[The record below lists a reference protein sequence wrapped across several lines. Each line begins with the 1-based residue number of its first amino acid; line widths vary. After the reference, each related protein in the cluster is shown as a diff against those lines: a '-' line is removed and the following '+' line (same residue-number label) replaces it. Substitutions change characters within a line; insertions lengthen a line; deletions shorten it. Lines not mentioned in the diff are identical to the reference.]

1 MQLTTR
7 TIKYPLREAEPPLGS
22 QSMPTTTTRL
32 TGISRVHSYETTP
45 GPFCLD
51 DQHTVKTSPRR
62 VRDGLS
68 QTMIVEHPVDFQI
81 LNRNQPE
88 AVDYTTGML
97 VSEVASTPCRS
108 LMHSRHDFT
117 TLRSS
122 GRTLLLFG
130 ECALRFGKCL
140 FLRAEE
146 AWVGNLLPCGESGER
161 LQSNVYPHLLI
172 GHGKLGGFPLTGE
185 GGVPLIRTT
194 PTYAYRLG
202 GAFEGAVKHYLHRPH
217 FGQVKRI
224 ANKFSSVAILRVADR
239 IVSTVATK
247 SGIAPPLPSLHP
259 TEEGLKGQFY
269 PLGNVLQYLAM
280 HPFER
285 RTSLLEERDTSLS
298 LVPTGIAA
306 FLFMSLFA
314 VGKRV
319 VVQPATFLKHL
330 AHGSGLRFRW
340 INSVQERLSHVTIM
354 HYFRL
359 WSNIHL
365 RQSNRGLSDGLLRRC
380 VCIPIAGAKQG
391 GLPAMNTAKNRRR
404 QGMLTLASSFAILIW
419 SCWGRSALKT
429 SCSS

>member
-1 MQLTTR
+1 MQSTTR
-7 TIKYPLREAEPPLGS
+7 TIEYPFREAEPLIGS

-51 DQHTVKTSPRR
+51 VQHTAKTSPCRIT
-62 VRDGLS
+62 DTFS
-68 QTMIVEHPVDFQI
+68 QTMIVEQAVDFQV

-97 VSEVASTPCRS
+97 VSEVASTPANT

-122 GRTLLLFG
+122 QRTLLLFG

-140 FLRAEE
+140 FLSTKE

-161 LQSNVYPHLLI
+161 LQSNVYPHLLTRHWQR
-172 GHGKLGGFPLTGE
+172 GRLPLTGE
-185 GGVPLIRTT
+185 GSVPLTRTT
-194 PTYAYRLG
+194 PTYAHRPG

-217 FGQVKRI
+217 FGQVKLI

-239 IVSTVATK
+239 IVSTVAAK
-247 SGIAPPLPSLHP
+247 SGIAPPLSSLHP

-340 INSVQERLSHVTIM
+340 INSVQERLSHVTVM

-359 WSNIHL
+359 WSNSHL
-365 RQSNRGLSDGLLRRC
+365 REYNRGLSDGLLRRC
-380 VCIPIAGAKQG
+380 VCFPIDKARP
-391 GLPAMNTAKNRRR
+391 GLGQARGITRYEN
-404 QGMLTLASSFAILIW
+404 
-419 SCWGRSALKT
+419 C
-429 SCSS
+429 